1 MGKLS
6 NLRGGIEK
14 ASKALDMSSAA
25 GEARALDQGFADKNY
40 YHATLNDFDAFDKN
54 TVGDRFDYSFG
65 HHLTDRPDE
74 ANMYASDSISNA
86 YNSQFPSGSRVI
98 PARVRYENPLV
109 IDTDH
114 IAASME
120 ADRNREGIMRQL
132 DEARAS
138 GSPYDAVVI
147 RRTRG
152 DEYDGENVIV
162 FDPAQIRSQFA
173 AFDPAKK
180 DSSNLLASM
189 GGAAVLGGAA
199 LAPED
204 AEAGV
209 FGKIIKAGVNT
220 SKKAADE
227 YSAGHTAPYRD
238 ADGYHPQLDNVEPM
252 YGEDIYGRQAKNLYG
267 YEDGSNESI
276 DIIQR
281 MRGKPDAEVDIYR
294 AVPAGVNEF
303 NQRDWVTLSKRY
315 AREHGDSNIEGRYDI
330 LKGKAK
336 ASDLF
341 NEGYP
346 AEWGI
351 DVLDVAKKY
360 GISTV
365 LAGSVLA
372 GTMTPEQAQA
382 ATGLENFTQRRAAKR
397 DYWKQLKST
406 MLEGMAGVNRGLV
419 DTLNFVGPDQ
429 VNAVLQLSGSDNRI
443 PTFSDI
449 PGVQQATQGGYME
462 PGTARD
468 VVRTGSEFLSPL

>member
-6 NLRGGIEK
+6 KLKGVVDQ
-14 ASKALDMSSAA
+14 ALDMSREARMQRAREMGFDTDTVYYHGTVEDFDSFDKTKINSNEPRGDYLGEAFYFSAA
-25 GEARALDQGFADKNY
+25 NNPYRAERY
-40 YHATLNDFDAFDKN
+40 ATAPNR
-54 TVGDRFDYSFG
+54 G
-65 HHLTDRPDE
+65 
-74 ANMYASDSISNA
+74 
-86 YNSQFPSGSRVI
+86 GSPNII
-98 PARVRYENPLV
+98 PAYLKFENPL
-109 IDTDH
+109 I
-114 IAASME
+114 IP
-120 ADRNREGIMRQL
+120 EGGGTFRHLL
-132 DEARAS
+132 DEKGLSDVDWYSKTPSEQAEQIRS
-138 GSPYDAVVI
+138 WGYDSLVDKDYGQTA
-147 RRTRG
+147 
-152 DEYDGENVIV
+152 V
-162 FDPAQIRSQFA
+162 FDPSNIRSVNA

-180 DSSNLLASM
+180 DSSNLLASV

-406 MLEGMAGVNRGLV
+406 MLEGMAGVNRGLI

-429 VNAVLQLSGSDNRI
+429 VNAVLQLSGSEKSI

-449 PGVQQATQGGYME
+449 PGVQQATEGGYME

-468 VVRTGSEFLSPL
+468 IVRTGSEFLSPL

>member
-6 NLRGGIEK
+6 SLRDGIEK
-14 ASKALDMSSAA
+14 ASKALDMSYQ
-25 GEARALDQGFADKNY
+25 ERMQRAKDMGFDTDATY
-40 YHATLNDFDAFDKN
+40 YHGTRRDFDEFEASNPRGAIGNKKGVYFTKDKR
-54 TVGDRFDYSFG
+54 TAEEYSLG
-65 HHLTDRPDE
+65 NGEEYMDDKSRIMEVYLKNPE
-74 ANMYASDSISNA
+74 A
-86 YNSQFPSGSRVI
+86 
-98 PARVRYENPLV
+98 
-109 IDTDH
+109 IDTY
-114 IAASME
+114 
-120 ADRNREGIMRQL
+120 G
-132 DEARAS
+132 
-138 GSPYDAVVI
+138 GP
-147 RRTRG
+147 
-152 DEYDGENVIV
+152 EYFIE
-162 FDPAQIRSQFA
+162 DPSHIRSVNA

-180 DSSNLLASM
+180 DSANLLASM

-406 MLEGMAGVNRGLV
+406 MLEGMAGVNRGLI

-429 VNAVLQLSGSDNRI
+429 VNAVLQLSGSENRI